1 MRKGQ
6 LVVCQLSTPCS
17 AHKPTAVH
25 VPAPAAC
32 LIKRGATAPRQLGSD
47 QLTNGCSPAGSYRVV
62 IYRKVKGWKTK
73 GWDSKVLLTVHAH
86 MNKHAVISPPQL
98 CCRHR
103 SPRLSPSVNNN
114 TTTHLCLPPQLPGT
128 AVSAAAADRQSLAF
142 QPAAPP
148 ASPLQCLACHR

>member
-1 MRKGQ
+1 MWCASSARRAAHTSPRLSMYQ
-6 LVVCQLSTPCS
+6 QRRRASSRLVPQRRASW
-17 AHKPTAVH
+17 
-25 VPAPAAC
+25 AA
-32 LIKRGATAPRQLGSD
+32 IS
-47 QLTNGCSPAGSYRVV
+47 SPMAAAQQGVTEGV

-86 MNKHAVISPPQL
+86 MNKHAVFSPPQL

-103 SPRLSPSVNNN
+103 SPRLLPSVNNN
-114 TTTHLCLPPQLPGT
+114 TSTHLCLPPQLPGT